1 MMGVFQFDI
10 GFLNREDR
18 QDHKASF
25 FLGTLGGLLET
36 GHCFFGTALMRFR
49 FDKL

>member
-18 QDHKASF
+18 QDHKDLIV
-25 FLGTLGGLLET
+25 LGDLLAT
-36 GHCFFGTALMRFR
+36 SL
-49 FDKL
+49 